1 MHLKEDVKA
10 LMDLEKVWVLL
21 IVLVLAVHMED
32 LEDMVQQ
39 VNLLIPVLVKYQNL
53 TFIKGRQNMKAHL
66 VVEEIHLMEV
76 PVEE

>member
-1 MHLKEDVKA
+1 
-10 LMDLEKVWVLL
+10 
-21 IVLVLAVHMED
+21 MED